1 MQSKKLKVLVLGYG
15 SREHALAWKIAQSP
29 RVGRIFVAPGN
40 AGTAEIA
47 TNVPISDE
55 DVPALVAFATENKID
70 LTVVGTN
77 DPLAFGVVDAFQA
90 AGLAI
95 FGPQQAAARLEYSKA
110 FAKGFMQ
117 RHSIPTPAF
126 ATFHNYAEAVAYVD
140 ELANGRLVVKVSG
153 LGKMGLGVT
162 VCDTKAQAKAA
173 LHTYMVEKLL
183 GENAAQTV
191 IIEERISGPEVSMFA
206 LSDGKTAV
214 PLFPVRDHK
223 RIFDG
228 DNGPNTG
235 GMGAFAPVP
244 DLPTNFTAEVMQ
256 TIIQPTI
263 DGMAAEGNPYVGVL
277 FAGLMLTE
285 RGVQVLEFN
294 CRFGNP
300 ETLVLMSLLDSDL
313 VEAMLACIHGKL
325 TPAHVQIRDG
335 AAAAVMLASPSYPA
349 ESFPTGL
356 PITGT
361 ELARGLPGVNLF
373 HHGTACENGRLVTS
387 RGRVLAVTGTGH
399 SLSCAL
405 QCAYQ
410 GVAQIQF
417 AGAQYRTDIG
427 GGVPKLQKPPIL
439 GWYEKEKQVGVGTAV

>member
-1 MQSKKLKVLVLGYG
+1 MQAEKLKVLVLGYG
-15 SREHALAWKIAQSP
+15 AREHALAWKIAQSP

-47 TNVPISDE
+47 SNVPISDE
-55 DVPALVAFATENKID
+55 DVAGLVAFAQQNKID

-77 DPLAFGVVDAFQA
+77 DPLALGVVDTFQA

-95 FGPQQAAARLEYSKA
+95 FGPRQAAARLEYSKA

-117 RHSIPTPAF
+117 RHNIPTPAF
-126 ATFHNYAEAVAYVD
+126 ATFHSYGEALAYL
-140 ELANGRLVVKVSG
+140 ESLPNGRIVIKVSG

-162 VCDTKAQAKAA
+162 VCNSKAEAQAA
-173 LHTYMVEKLL
+173 LHSYMVDKLL
-183 GENAAQTV
+183 GEAAAQTV
-191 IIEERISGPEVSMFA
+191 IIEERLSGPEVSMFA

-235 GMGAFAPVP
+235 GMGAFAPAP
-244 DLPTNFTAEVMQ
+244 DLPANFTAEVMQ

-263 DGMAAEGNPYVGVL
+263 EGMAAEGNPYVGVL

-300 ETLVLMSLLDSDL
+300 ETLVLMALLESDL
-313 VEAMLACIHGKL
+313 VEAMLACIDGTL
-325 TPAHVQIRDG
+325 TPAHIQIRDG
-335 AAAAVMLASPSYPA
+335 AAAAVMMASPSYPA
-349 ESFPTGL
+349 ETFPVGL
-356 PITGT
+356 PIRGIQM
-361 ELARGLPGVNLF
+361 ARTLPGVNLF
-373 HHGTACENGRLVTS
+373 HHGTACENGRLVTA
-387 RGRVLAVTGTGH
+387 RGRVLAVTATAH
-399 SLSCAL
+399 NLPCAL
-405 QCAYQ
+405 QRAYS
-410 GVAQIQF
+410 GVEQVHF
-417 AGAQYRTDIG
+417 AGAQYRRDIG
-427 GGVPKLQKPPIL
+427 GGVMQLQKPPIV
-439 GWYEKEKQVGVGTAV
+439 GWYEPGVGLGTAV

>member
-1 MQSKKLKVLVLGYG
+1 MQHKKLNVLVLGYG

-40 AGTAEIA
+40 AGTAEIGR
-47 TNVPISDE
+47 NVPISDE

-77 DPLAFGVVDAFQA
+77 DPLALGVVDAFQA

-95 FGPQQAAARLEYSKA
+95 FGPQQAAARLESSKA
-110 FAKGFMQ
+110 FAKAFMQ
-117 RHSIPTPAF
+117 RHTIPTPAF
-126 ATFHNYAEAVAYVD
+126 ATFHNFDDAVAYVD
-140 ELANGRLVVKVSG
+140 GQANGRLVVKVSG

-173 LHTYMVEKLL
+173 LHTYMVDKLL
-183 GENAAQTV
+183 GEAAAQTV
-191 IIEERISGPEVSMFA
+191 IIEAHVSGPELSMFA
-206 LSDGKTAV
+206 LSDGQTAV

-244 DLPTNFTAEVMQ
+244 NLPANFVAQVMQ

-277 FAGLMLTE
+277 FAGLMLTGQ
-285 RGVQVLEFN
+285 GVQVLEFN
-294 CRFGNP
+294 SRFGNP
-300 ETLVLMSLLDSDL
+300 ETLVLMSLLESDL
-313 VEAMLACIHGKL
+313 VEAMLACIEGQL
-325 TPAHVQIRDG
+325 TPAHVKISKG

-356 PITGT
+356 PISGT
-361 ELARGLPGVNLF
+361 EAARALPGVNLF
-373 HHGTACENGRLVTS
+373 HHGTRCENGRLVTS
-387 RGRVLAVTGTGH
+387 RGRVLAVTGTAH
-399 SLSCAL
+399 DLPCAL
-405 QCAYQ
+405 QRAYR

-417 AGAQYRTDIG
+417 AGAQYRQDIG
-427 GGVPKLQKPPIL
+427 GGVVQLQKQPIL
-439 GWYEKEKQVGVGTAV
+439 GWYEKRVGVGTAV